1 MSGSVSLLPPAEQQF
16 CDANGAPLA
25 GGSVA
30 TYVPGTTTPA
40 TTWQDSAGTIA
51 NTNPI
56 VLDAAGRAIIWG
68 AGAYRTVVKDVSGNL
83 IYDQVTSPS
92 TPTGLS
98 SLDVS
103 GNLTVGGATSL
114 GSLAV
119 SGAATMDTISI
130 SQTGP
135 AALPVVVGVTRSGGT
150 NANANLA
157 EITQTIVEGGGASHV
172 ESALQVKSTIG
183 GSPLTNV
190 WNLTARL
197 YSTALVAAGAG
208 ATDSQHVALMGAAT
222 RNLPSGGVPAGDTMA
237 ELWSGYF
244 PTVDATNLAS
254 SVAGAISGTETDCN
268 ANNRDDANARFGH
281 QVDCVPWTSLANG
294 GYVNEWGVGMGFSGH
309 ATAGQFDGFFKWVVK
324 AAAPYSISLFDAR
337 SSAPMDT
344 TVKTTLGAPS
354 TTIAVNNV
362 WGFTS
367 AGPDALPVSVSNP
380 GPVTINGTAYTQ
392 TGFTIDGPGVTSGT
406 ITLSTA
412 VSVANGTAGNK
423 VECNARAI
431 WLPTGAKIALDTGGT
446 STISIDGSG
455 NFIFSGFSGTL
466 LTLGSG
472 GESLITGSL
481 TTTGSLG
488 LFGHAAPGQQTV
500 TGSRGGNA
508 ALASLLTALAAY
520 GLVIDNTTA

>member
-1 MSGSVSLLPPAEQQF
+1 MSGTVSLLPPAEQQF

-25 GGSVA
+25 GGSVS
-30 TYVPGTTTPA
+30 TFIPGTSTPSV
-40 TTWQDSAGTIA
+40 TYQDSAGTIP
-51 NTNPI
+51 NTNPVI
-56 VLDAAGRAIIWG
+56 LDAAGRAIIWG
-68 AGAYRTVVKDVSGNL
+68 SGSYRTVVKDVAGNL

-98 SLDVS
+98 SLSVS

-114 GSLAV
+114 ATLAV
-119 SGAATMDTISI
+119 SGAATMDTITI

-150 NANANLA
+150 NANANLS
-157 EITQTIVEGGGASHV
+157 EITQTVVETGGTSHV
-172 ESALQVKSTIG
+172 ESALQVKSTID

-197 YSTALVAAGAG
+197 YSTATVAAGAG

-222 RNLPSGGVPAGDTMA
+222 RNLPSGGVPTGDTMA

-294 GYVNEWGVGMGFSGH
+294 GYVNEWGIGMGFSGH
-309 ATAGQFDGFFKWVVK
+309 ATAGEFDAFFKWVLK
-324 AAAPYSISLFDAR
+324 PAAPYSVSLFDAR

-367 AGPDALPVSVSNP
+367 AGPDALPVGVGNP
-380 GPVTINGTAYTQ
+380 GPVTINGIAYTQ

-406 ITLSTA
+406 ITLSSA

-431 WLPTGAKIALDTGGT
+431 WLPTGAKIALSTGGDEY
-446 STISIDGSG
+446 IFVDSG
-455 NFIFSGFSGTL
+455 AAFNFVGASGTL
-466 LTLGSG
+466 LKLSAAGETLVASLNASG
-472 GESLITGSL
+472 GI
-481 TTTGSLG
+481 G
-488 LFGHAAPGQQTV
+488 LYGATDPGQQRV

-508 ALASLLTALAAY
+508 ALASLITALANY